1 MHLVAGSAV
10 VVVEISNGEIP
21 VNATRRRGGAYRER
35 RNRRGGGAATE
46 WRCTG
51 DSEIAVDVSAT

>member
-10 VVVEISNGEIP
+10 VVVEIGNGEIP

-51 DSEIAVDVSAT
+51 DSEIAVDLSAT